1 MVLNIIFSYNRAMQL
16 DYLIKSVIA
25 RFKIDYKLIVIYHTS
40 GEHKK
45 GYDLLKEKY
54 AAFNNISF
62 SERKKV
68 LFDPAYINTF
78 RSKEYRDF
86 FLERNFMKKNSDN
99 FKGLV
104 QKEIKKSNCEFAMF
118 NTDDGVFLEDIVI
131 PEKVFE
137 IIRKNPENAS
147 YRMYV
152 GGNLDGHPSF
162 VQKKEGYYEWDYYAD
177 KEIHHW
183 TYPFSVDGTIYH
195 SKGLLKHLKKIAYH
209 NPVTLEENGFQY
221 MRKKK
226 LMKIGLS
233 PIHSQLLLT
242 KLNRVTVDTLNPT
255 IHIKPEFLNEKF
267 VDGYRLELSIP
278 KIIHNC
284 NIVPEEIS
292 LVKGDIRELIYK
304 MDDAGKKVQSLLG
317 IEGAKEQLR

>member
-1 MVLNIIFSYNRAMQL
+1 MVLNIIFSFNRAMQL
-16 DYLIKSVIA
+16 DYLIQSVIA
-25 RFKIDYKLIVIYHTS
+25 RFKIDYKLVVIYHTS

-54 AAFNNISF
+54 AAFSHISF

-68 LFDPAYINTF
+68 LFDWSYLNTLS
-78 RSKEYRDF
+78 SKEYRDF
-86 FLERNFMKKNSDN
+86 FFKRNFMKKNSDN

-104 QKEIKKSNCEFAMF
+104 QKEIKNSNCEFVMF
-118 NTDDGVFLEDIVI
+118 NTDDGVFLTDIII

-137 IIRKNPENAS
+137 IIRANPENAS

-152 GGNLDGHPSF
+152 GGNLEGHPSF
-162 VQKKEGYYEWDYYAD
+162 VIKKEGYYEWDYYGD
-177 KEIHHW
+177 QEIHHW
-183 TYPFSVDGTIYH
+183 TYPFSVDGTVYH

-221 MRKKK
+221 IRKNK
-226 LMKIGLS
+226 LLKIGLS
-233 PIHSQLLLT
+233 PIHSELLLT
-242 KLNRVTVDTLNPT
+242 KLNRVTTDTLNPT

-267 VDGYRLELSIP
+267 IKGYVLELSIP
-278 KIIHNC
+278 EIINNC
-284 NIVPEEIS
+284 NIVPEEIAI
-292 LVKGDIRELIYK
+292 VKGDIREIIYK
-304 MDDAGKKVQSLLG
+304 MDEDGKKVQSLLG